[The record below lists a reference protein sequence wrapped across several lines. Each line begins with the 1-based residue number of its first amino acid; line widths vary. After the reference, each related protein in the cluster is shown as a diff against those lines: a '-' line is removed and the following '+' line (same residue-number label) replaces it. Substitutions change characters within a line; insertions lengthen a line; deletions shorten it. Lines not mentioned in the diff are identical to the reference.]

1 MRRPAVLLVVVLLA
15 GCGSHT
21 GAPQVQSQP
30 AHELLYVATA
40 TGMTI
45 VDATTDA
52 VVATLP
58 LGTLLPDRSR
68 YWSVQPGARTVIRA
82 FDPTTGAETSAF
94 DIAGSWSPP
103 ISYGPAPSG
112 ISRSG
117 AWMVLTSSAGAHP
130 ATTSSFAVIDLAG
143 RRLDRVITSAGDVSF
158 DAVSDDGRNVYLVE
172 HLAPS
177 PHYVVRV
184 ASFQGNGLQNGVV
197 GQIKTAEPEAM
208 NGLYHTSVAVSGDWF
223 LSLYTNPDR
232 GPFIHALN
240 TTQLFA
246 QCILNM
252 PDVPVALRPAWSM
265 LLDGK
270 RGLLYAVNGA
280 GGVISEVDTTRLVVV
295 RSSIDLAPAATTLT
309 TTPLHAAALSVDGSR
324 IYAAAERG
332 LLVLYTGDL
341 SVHARYATDRR
352 VDSVAV
358 SDDGQRL
365 YVASAGAITRIEAAT
380 GRTLGTVSSAPTA
393 LGILGVGTR

>member
-1 MRRPAVLLVVVLLA
+1 MRRLPVLLVVLLLA
-15 GCGSHT
+15 ACGSLK
-21 GAPQVQSQP
+21 GESQAAGQP
-30 AHELLYVATA
+30 AHELLYVATG
-40 TGMTI
+40 TGMTV

-58 LGTLLPDRSR
+58 GGTLLPDRSR
-68 YWSVQPGARTVIRA
+68 YWSVQTGPRTTIRS
-82 FDPTTGAETSAF
+82 FDPTTGTETSAF

-103 ISYGPAPSG
+103 VAYGPAPSG

-117 AWMVLTSSAGAHP
+117 TWMVLTGSA
-130 ATTSSFAVIDLAG
+130 ATRSTASATFAVVDLAG

-172 HLAPS
+172 HLVPS

-184 ASFQGNGLQNGVV
+184 ANFQGTGLSGVL

-240 TTQLFA
+240 TTQLYA

-265 LLDGK
+265 LLDAK
-270 RGLLYAVNGA
+270 RGRLYAVNGA
-280 GGVISEVDTTRLVVV
+280 GGVASEVDTTRLVVL
-295 RSSIDLAPAATTLT
+295 RSSIDLAPAASTLT
-309 TTPLHAAALSVDGSR
+309 TTPLHAATLSADGTR

-332 LLVLYTGDL
+332 VMVLYTGDL
-341 SVHARYATDRR
+341 SLHVRYLTDRL

-380 GRTLGTVSSAPTA
+380 GRVLGTVSSAPSA
-393 LGILGVGTR
+393 LGILGIGSR